1 MKQII
6 LIRHGQAEHQL
17 HNRIGGWSDVNLTEH
32 GIKQAQAVA
41 QRLEEELK
49 GTYKIYSS
57 DLNRAKQ
64 TAEIICKQLE
74 VTPTYAF
81 ELR

>member
-6 LIRHGQAEHQL
+6 LVRHGQAEHQL
-17 HNRIGGWSDVNLTEH
+17 HTLVGGWSNDNLSEH
-32 GIKQAQAVA
+32 GIKQAHAVA

-57 DLNRAKQ
+57 DTRA
-64 TAEIICKQLE
+64 
-74 VTPTYAF
+74 YWG
-81 ELR
+81 